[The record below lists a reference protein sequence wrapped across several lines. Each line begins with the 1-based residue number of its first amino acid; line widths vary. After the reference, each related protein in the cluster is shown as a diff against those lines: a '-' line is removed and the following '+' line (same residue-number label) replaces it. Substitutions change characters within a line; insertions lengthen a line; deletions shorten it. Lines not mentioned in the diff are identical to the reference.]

1 MLARLTNA
9 EQLMMQLS
17 WYIALIPA
25 LPLIGFLLNALVVRN
40 ERANGLLASA
50 SVLAAFGVALYAV
63 VDLAAL
69 PEESRRLTVTLWD
82 WLSVGNLTVS
92 MGLLFDPLTAVMVLL
107 ITGVGALIHIYSMSY
122 MHGDARPAR
131 YFAYLN
137 LFVFSMLMLVM
148 ADNLLLLFLG
158 WEGVGLCSFLLI
170 GHYFDR
176 KSVAPGIV
184 PSEAAA
190 KAFVANRVGD
200 AGLILAMLL
209 IVSYFG
215 TLSFFG
221 ADGESGFL
229 NKVTEVS
236 FISVNVSIL
245 GSIGVVSAI
254 GMLMLLGVTG
264 KSAQAPL
271 FVWLPDAMAGP
282 TPVSALIHAAT
293 MVTAGVYLIVRTHI
307 VFDLATDAAGWVTV
321 IGGLTAL
328 IGATAALTQFDI
340 KRVLAYSTISQL
352 GFMIAAAGMG
362 AYTAAI
368 FHLLTHGVFKALL
381 FLGSGAIIH
390 GLHEVQDMRRM
401 GGLRNSMPTVYR
413 IYLLGALALAGIFPF
428 AGFWSKDEILAHGW
442 YFAQDYNITIMLI
455 FSSLLTAF
463 YMGRQI
469 ALTFGGEARDED
481 LHPHEDLGSM
491 KWPLY
496 LLAGGAIIAGIL
508 NIPGVHWL
516 HDWLHPVLHEE
527 TELFTLN
534 MGIFAAITTLLAAGS
549 GYLGYWIY
557 NRMDRSQIRAG
568 EEDPAHYYLGDI
580 WKGFELGWGI
590 DYVYTRFLVKP
601 YRAFAR
607 FMYRVVDQQAVDGVL
622 VEGTA
627 GLVGKLARLGADA
640 QNGNVRS
647 YALVFFVGVVIV
659 VGYVVFGA

>member
-1 MLARLTNA
+1 
-9 EQLMMQLS
+9 MMQLS
-17 WYIALIPA
+17 WLIALIPA
-25 LPLIGFLLNALVVRN
+25 FPLIGFLLNALFVRN
-40 ERANGLLASA
+40 ERANGLVASI
-50 SVLAAFGVALYAV
+50 SVVAAFITAIVAV
-63 VDLAAL
+63 SNLAGLA
-69 PEESRRLTVTLWD
+69 EESRRLTITLWD
-82 WLSVGNLTVS
+82 WLSVGQLSVS
-92 MGLLFDPLTAVMVLL
+92 IGLLFDPLTAVMVLL

-137 LFVFSMLMLVM
+137 LFVFSMLVLVM

-221 ADGESGFL
+221 ADGASGFL
-229 NKVTEVS
+229 DQMANVS
-236 FISVNVSIL
+236 FTSVNVGIF
-245 GSIGVVSAI
+245 GAVGVVSAI
-254 GMLMLLGVTG
+254 GLLMLLGVTG

-293 MVTAGVYLIVRTHI
+293 MVTAGVYLIVRTHV
-307 VFDLATDAAGWVTV
+307 VFDLAADAAGWVTI
-321 IGGLTAL
+321 IGALTAL

-368 FHLLTHGVFKALL
+368 FHLLTHGIFKALL

-390 GLHEVQDMRRM
+390 GLHDVQDMRRM
-401 GGLRNSMPTVYR
+401 GGLSKSMPNVYR
-413 IYLLGALALAGIFPF
+413 IYLIGALALSGIFPF

-442 YFAQDYNITIMLI
+442 YFAQDYNVTIMLI
-455 FSSLLTAF
+455 ISSLLTAF

-469 ALTFGGEARDED
+469 ALTFAGEARDED
-481 LHPHEDLGSM
+481 LHAHEHLGSM

-496 LLAGGAIIAGIL
+496 LLAGGAVLGGIL
-508 NIPGVHWL
+508 NIPGIHWL

-527 TELFTLN
+527 TELFTLS
-534 MGIFAAITTLLAAGS
+534 MGIFAAITMILATGS

-557 NRMDRSQIRAG
+557 SRMNRNQIRAG
-568 EEDPAHYYLGDI
+568 QEDPAHYYLGDI
-580 WKGFELGWGI
+580 WKGFEIGWGL
-590 DYVYTRFLVKP
+590 DYVYTRFIVKP
-601 YRAFAR
+601 YRTLSR
-607 FMYRVVDQQAVDGVL
+607 FMHSVVDKQAIDGVL
-622 VEGTA
+622 VEGGA
-627 GLVGKLARLGADA
+627 GLIGKLAQFGSQA